1 MNIVLLGPPGAGKGT
16 QAVAIRKHCGLVHV
30 STGELFRS
38 ALKDD
43 SDLGRQ
49 VKEYL
54 ESGRLVPDKVTST
67 MVARRLDEP
76 DCAAGCMLD
85 GYPRTLQQAADL
97 DELFAQRERIL
108 DFVLYFDV
116 SEATAVDRL
125 GGRRLCQ
132 ACGAGYHIK
141 YMPAKKENQCDACGG
156 ELMQRTDDMPDT
168 IRDRLKVYGEQTSA
182 LVEEYDMRGLLY
194 RLDANVSPTEITAA
208 AMAILKVVGQSS
220 TVPGRSKT

>member
-1 MNIVLLGPPGAGKGT
+1 ME
-16 QAVAIRKHCGLVHV
+16 IRKHCGIVHV
-30 STGELFRS
+30 STGDLFRS

-54 ESGRLVPDKVTST
+54 ESGQLVPDKATSA

-85 GYPRTLQQAADL
+85 GYPRTQQQAADL
-97 DELFAQRERIL
+97 DELLAQRERIL

-125 GGRRLCQ
+125 SGRRLCQ
-132 ACGAGYHIK
+132 ACGAGYHVR
-141 YMPAKKENQCDACGG
+141 YMPPKKENQCDACGG
-156 ELMQRTDDMPDT
+156 ELIQRTDDMPDT
-168 IRDRLKVYGEQTSA
+168 IRDRLRVYAEQTSA
-182 LVEEYDMRGLLY
+182 LVEEYDMLGLLY
-194 RLDANVSPTEITAA
+194 RIDANVSPAEITAA
-208 AMAILKVVGQSS
+208 AMAILNSVGQRSI
-220 TVPGRSKT
+220 VPDRSKT